1 MKINEVTLHN
11 FRQFE
16 EETITFPDSNF
27 ITILG
32 ANGSGKT
39 TILDGIAMC
48 LSHIVGKLTSPKDDY
63 NISYSIN
70 TKDIQN
76 GQTNSKFSS
85 VIDSGEKIIE
95 IEVSKEIN
103 QKSNSFDFEPS
114 NPFKELRKSL
124 LNESIESNLPL
135 IVFYRAN
142 RTFSIKNDTNPGSY
156 FTKPLNGYRFALNQN
171 TSAFTPSENWF
182 LKEESIENEKKV
194 ELQSFDFKSTSLVP
208 VRKAIENFLSAMGS
222 DFYSNFRGKRSDD
235 SNFHYGDS
243 VIGELLIDKGDETI
257 KLNQLS
263 SGERAVISLVLDISI
278 RLTMLNSNSENSL
291 EQTGI
296 VLIDEIEM
304 HLHPKWQRNLIA
316 ALKLVFPNIQFI
328 VSTHSP
334 QVLSRVSAEDIIIL
348 SDKTHYSA
356 SSNPLGRDSNGILE
370 EIFQTESRP
379 QEVENT
385 INNIYTSLNN
395 SEIEEVN
402 SLIEKLTSMIG
413 SSDPVLKRINS
424 IKERLNILKS

>member
-1 MKINEVTLHN
+1 MKVNEVTLHN

-16 EETITFPDSNF
+16 KETITFPDSNF
-27 ITILG
+27 ITVLG

-48 LSHIVGKLTSPKDDY
+48 LSHIVGKLTSPKDQY

-76 GQTNSKFSS
+76 GQTKSKFISQ
-85 VIDSGEKIIE
+85 IDFDEKIIK

-103 QKSNSFDFEPS
+103 QKGNSFDFEPE
-114 NPFKELRKSL
+114 NPFRELRNSL
-124 LNESIESNLPL
+124 LNKSIESKLPL

-142 RTFSIKNDTNPGSY
+142 RTFSIKNDTNPSSY
-156 FTKPLNGYRFALNQN
+156 FAKPLNGYRFALNKD

-194 ELQSFDFKSTSLVP
+194 ELQSFDFKSASLVP
-208 VRKAIENFLSAMGS
+208 VRKAIEKFLSAIGS
-222 DFYSNFRGKRSDD
+222 DFYTNFRGKRSDD

-243 VIGELLIDKGDETI
+243 GIGELLIDKGDETI

-278 RLTMLNSNSENSL
+278 RLTMLNSNSKNSL
-291 EQTGI
+291 DQTGI

-304 HLHPKWQRNLIA
+304 HLHPKWQRNLIP

-328 VSTHSP
+328 ATTHSP
-334 QVLSRVSAEDIIIL
+334 QVLSRVSDSDIIIL

-370 EIFQTESRP
+370 EIFLTESRP
-379 QEVENT
+379 EEVEN
-385 INNIYTSLNN
+385 IISNIYTSLDN

-402 SLIEKLTSMIG
+402 SLIEKLTSMIA
-413 SSDPVLKRINS
+413 SNDPVLKRINS